1 MRLTPYRSHGP
12 YDEHVRCL
20 VVANGSDADPGF
32 VGDRLG
38 HHGYALTHAHRELP
52 HEWPKLE
59 GFDLVLLLGSEW
71 SVYWQSVASSVEA
84 ESALIRKARDRGVP
98 VFGICFG
105 AQMVAH
111 ALGGSVVR
119 ASQAEVGWY
128 DVASQLPDVV
138 APGPWLQWHYD
149 SFTVP
154 SDFQC
159 LATSPVGPQAILRER
174 ILATQFHPE
183 ATEAIVSRWSSG
195 EGALELE
202 RLGIEIE
209 TLMNE
214 THRHVVASRSASDR
228 LVDWFVNEVAHS

>member
-1 MRLTPYRSHGP
+1 MHVTPYWSRGP
-12 YDEHVRCL
+12 YHELVRCL
-20 VVANGSDADPGF
+20 VLANGSDADPGF

-38 HHGYALTHAHRELP
+38 HHGYASTHAPREHP

-84 ESALIRKARDRGVP
+84 EGALIRDARDRGVP

-105 AQMVAH
+105 AQMVSH
-111 ALGGSVVR
+111 ALGGSVIR
-119 ASQAEVGWY
+119 ASEPEVGWF

-138 APGPWLQWHYD
+138 SPGPWLQWHYD

-154 SDFQC
+154 SDFEC
-159 LATSPVGPQAILRER
+159 FATSPVGPQVMRQGR

-183 ATEAIVSRWSSG
+183 ATEEIVSRWSSG
-195 EGALELE
+195 EGVLELE
-202 RLGIEIE
+202 RLGIDRS
-209 TLMNE
+209 TLMDD
-214 THRHVVASRSASDR
+214 TRRHVVASRSACDR

>member
-1 MRLTPYRSHGP
+1 
-12 YDEHVRCL
+12 VRCL

-128 DVASQLPDVV
+128 DIASQLPDVV